1 MDDVR
6 LFDSHCHLD
15 MEDFSGDI
23 DGVLARAL
31 EAGVRMLLLAA
42 CDEASSARIFRL
54 MERYGG
60 RGIEILASSGIH
72 PHEAAGVP
80 VPLPQGLT
88 GMAYREGVVAVG
100 EIGLDYYY
108 DNSPRNIQM
117 EVFERQLD
125 WAADAGKP
133 VIIHLRNASARM
145 SGNAYGEAMS
155 VLRKR
160 WRGLT
165 GGVIHCFS
173 GDLEDAR
180 AALDMGFYV
189 SIAGPVTYPK
199 ANGLRDVAAFVPSD
213 RLLCETDSPYLAP
226 RTRRGKRNEPALVR
240 EIYLTI
246 SEVRGVSLETLASAV
261 WENGERLFK
270 PRLGAVPAAR

>member
-23 DGVLARAL
+23 DGVLARAF

-42 CDEASSARIFRL
+42 CDEASSAEIFRL
-54 MERYGG
+54 KERYGG
-60 RGIEILASSGIH
+60 RGIKILASAGIH
-72 PHEAAGVP
+72 PHEAAGESIP
-80 VPLPQGLT
+80 FPPEFT
-88 GMAYREGVVAVG
+88 GMAYREGMAAVG

-108 DNSPRNIQM
+108 ENSPRNIQM

-125 WAADAGKP
+125 WAAEAGKP
-133 VIIHLRNASARM
+133 VIIHLRNAADRV
-145 SGNAYGEAMS
+145 SGDAYGEAMS

-160 WRGLT
+160 RSGLA

-173 GDLEDAR
+173 GGLEDAR
-180 AALDMGFYV
+180 AALDMGFYI

-199 ANGLRDVAAFVPSD
+199 ANELRDVAAFVPPD

-226 RTRRGKRNEPALVR
+226 RARRGKRNEPALVR
-240 EIYLTI
+240 EVYLAI
-246 SEVRGVSLETLASAV
+246 SEARGVSLEALASAV
-261 WENGERLFK
+261 WDNGERLFK
-270 PRLGAVPAAR
+270 S